1 MWLATLACSI
11 ILFWNEKQLAH
22 KNLKEFRQ
30 NEQQQQQQEYD
41 EEQATE
47 PLHSPADK
55 HEIPAPAMSNIPI
68 DSVQQPLYAPSTSPP
83 PPPIAA
89 HSGGVGY
96 YHHTPEP
103 PMTSFTP
110 EPPFIPPQPT
120 ASATPAFNTMPQPYY
135 HPQQQPYP

>member
-30 NEQQQQQQEYD
+30 NEQQHQQQQEEYD

-55 HEIPAPAMSNIPI
+55 HEIPPPAMSNIPI

-83 PPPIAA
+83 PPPVAA
-89 HSGGVGY
+89 HGGGY

-120 ASATPAFNTMPQPYY
+120 ASTTPAFNAMPQPYY
-135 HPQQQPYP
+135 HQQPYP